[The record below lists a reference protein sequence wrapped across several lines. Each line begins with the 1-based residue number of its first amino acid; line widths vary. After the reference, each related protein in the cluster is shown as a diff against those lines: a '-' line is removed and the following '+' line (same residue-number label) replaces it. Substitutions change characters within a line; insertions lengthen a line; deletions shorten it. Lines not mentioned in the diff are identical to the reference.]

1 MFRIRSVSASSPT
14 KSRYNS
20 TKPKRNKKRNK
31 NLCSDI
37 GRYLIRLHSGV
48 KKNILTGQGDKAQE
62 SGKRHPLLSTKYA
75 NGYDD
80 KLHFSA

>member
-1 MFRIRSVSASSPT
+1 MFRIRPVSASSPT

-20 TKPKRNKKRNK
+20 TKPKRNKNRNK

-37 GRYLIRLHSGV
+37 GRHLIRLYSWV
-48 KKNILTGQGDKAQE
+48 KKTILTGQGDPTQG

-80 KLHFSA
+80 WFHFST